1 MSGII
6 KVDTIQKPN
15 GAVPTLADLSIT
27 ATGTVVKVQRHKW
40 TTQLAYD
47 NTPWV
52 DVTDSSFSYTPILS
66 SSKLI
71 ITMSTHIKRDS
82 KSDGSG
88 VSVRVLVDSTTLEF
102 ANDIGYEHYSALGAA
117 GSLYWRYYKDHE
129 YANSNTNAK
138 TIKCQ
143 VRCYDADT
151 NRINESGSFTSSI
164 IVYEVAN

>member
-27 ATGTVVKVQRHKW
+27 GTGTVVKVQRHTW
-40 TTQLAYD
+40 TTQTAYD
-47 NTPWV
+47 NTPWT

-82 KSDGSG
+82 VANGSG
-88 VSVRVLVDSTTLEF
+88 VSVRVLVDSSTLEF
-102 ANDIGYEHYSALGAA
+102 ANDIGYEHYSALAA
-117 GSLYWRYYKDHE
+117 TGSLYWRYYKDHE
-129 YANSNTNAK
+129 YANGSTVAK

-143 VRCYDADT
+143 MRCYDTDT
-151 NRINESGSFTSSI
+151 NRVNEGGSFVSSI